1 METRRANEVEA
12 ERLVGAYADLI
23 LRLSYTYLKSTHDAE
38 DICQTVLLKLMGAP
52 ARFEGPEHERA
63 WVIRT
68 TANACKDV
76 LRSARRRTSVALD
89 AVAEAAAPEVPDSAV
104 LEAVMEL
111 SQPFREA
118 LYLHYYEGY
127 TAREIADI
135 TIAANDLFELVQLR
149 RLSMALMNR
158 IQSNYRF
165 VIGFNGGLI
174 ALGAL
179 GVLAPATSATLHNL
193 STLGISLRSMTSLLP
208 PAKA

>member
-76 LRSARRRTSVALD
+76 LRSGHRRRTVGLEAAPD
-89 AVAEAAAPEVPDSAV
+89 AAAPEEPESEVVD
-104 LEAVMEL
+104 AVMAL
-111 SQPFREA
+111 PRKYREA
-118 LYLHYYEGY
+118 IYLHYYEGY
-127 TAREIADI
+127 SIREIAKL
-135 TIAANDLFELVQLR
+135 TGRSESAVSAHLSRGRGKLR
-149 RLSMALMNR
+149 TMLE
-158 IQSNYRF
+158 
-165 VIGFNGGLI
+165 
-174 ALGAL
+174 GAYCGQ
-179 GVLAPATSATLHNL
+179 GV
-193 STLGISLRSMTSLLP
+193 
-208 PAKA
+208 

>member
-76 LRSARRRTSVALD
+76 LRSGHRRRTVGLEAAPD
-89 AVAEAAAPEVPDSAV
+89 AAAPEEPESEVVD
-104 LEAVMEL
+104 AVMAL
-111 SQPFREA
+111 PRKYREA
-118 LYLHYYEGY
+118 IYLHYYEGY
-127 TAREIADI
+127 SIREIAKL
-135 TIAANDLFELVQLR
+135 TGRSESVVSAHLSRGRAKLR
-149 RLSMALMNR
+149 TMLE
-158 IQSNYRF
+158 
-165 VIGFNGGLI
+165 
-174 ALGAL
+174 GAYCEQ
-179 GVLAPATSATLHNL
+179 GV
-193 STLGISLRSMTSLLP
+193 
-208 PAKA
+208 

>member
-76 LRSARRRTSVALD
+76 LRSGHRRRTVGLEAAPD
-89 AVAEAAAPEVPDSAV
+89 AAAPEEPESEVVD
-104 LEAVMEL
+104 AVMAL
-111 SQPFREA
+111 PCKYREA
-118 LYLHYYEGY
+118 IYLHYYEGY
-127 TAREIADI
+127 SIREIA
-135 TIAANDLFELVQLR
+135 ELTGRSESAVSAHLSRGRAKLR
-149 RLSMALMNR
+149 TMLE
-158 IQSNYRF
+158 
-165 VIGFNGGLI
+165 
-174 ALGAL
+174 GAYCEQ
-179 GVLAPATSATLHNL
+179 GV
-193 STLGISLRSMTSLLP
+193 
-208 PAKA
+208 

>member
-76 LRSARRRTSVALD
+76 LRSGHRRRTVGLEAAPD
-89 AVAEAAAPEVPDSAV
+89 AAAPEEPESEVVD
-104 LEAVMEL
+104 AVMAL
-111 SQPFREA
+111 PCKYREA
-118 LYLHYYEGY
+118 IYLHYYEGY
-127 TAREIADI
+127 SIREIAKL
-135 TIAANDLFELVQLR
+135 TGRSESAVSAHLR
-149 RLSMALMNR
+149 RGRAKLRTMLE
-158 IQSNYRF
+158 
-165 VIGFNGGLI
+165 
-174 ALGAL
+174 GAYCEQ
-179 GVLAPATSATLHNL
+179 GV
-193 STLGISLRSMTSLLP
+193 
-208 PAKA
+208 

>member
-76 LRSARRRTSVALD
+76 LRSGHRRRTVGLEAAPD
-89 AVAEAAAPEVPDSAV
+89 AAAPEEPESEVVD
-104 LEAVMEL
+104 AVMAL
-111 SQPFREA
+111 PCKYREA
-118 LYLHYYEGY
+118 IYLYYYEGY
-127 TAREIADI
+127 SIREIAKL
-135 TIAANDLFELVQLR
+135 TGRSESAVSAHLSRGRAKLR
-149 RLSMALMNR
+149 TMLE
-158 IQSNYRF
+158 
-165 VIGFNGGLI
+165 
-174 ALGAL
+174 GAYCEQ
-179 GVLAPATSATLHNL
+179 GV
-193 STLGISLRSMTSLLP
+193 
-208 PAKA
+208 

>member
-76 LRSARRRTSVALD
+76 LRSGHRRRTVGLEAAPD
-89 AVAEAAAPEVPDSAV
+89 AAAPEEPESEVVDAV
-104 LEAVMEL
+104 MALPEKYREAVY
-111 SQPFREA
+111 
-118 LYLHYYEGY
+118 LYYYEGY
-127 TAREIADI
+127 SVREV
-135 TIAANDLFELVQLR
+135 AALLGRSEAAVSAHLSRGRKSLR
-149 RLSMALMNR
+149 
-158 IQSNYRF
+158 Q
-165 VIGFNGGLI
+165 
-174 ALGAL
+174 
-179 GVLAPATSATLHNL
+179 
-193 STLGISLRSMTSLLP
+193 TLGGEFYEQRV
-208 PAKA
+208 

>member
-76 LRSARRRTSVALD
+76 LRSGHRRRTVGLEAAPD
-89 AVAEAAAPEVPDSAV
+89 AAAPEEPESEVVD
-104 LEAVMEL
+104 AVMAL
-111 SQPFREA
+111 PRKYREA
-118 LYLHYYEGY
+118 IYLHYYEGY
-127 TAREIADI
+127 SIREIAKL
-135 TIAANDLFELVQLR
+135 TGRSESAVSAHLSRGRAKLR
-149 RLSMALMNR
+149 TMLE
-158 IQSNYRF
+158 
-165 VIGFNGGLI
+165 
-174 ALGAL
+174 GAYCEQ
-179 GVLAPATSATLHNL
+179 GV
-193 STLGISLRSMTSLLP
+193 
-208 PAKA
+208 

>member
-76 LRSARRRTSVALD
+76 LRSGHRRRTVGLEAAPD
-89 AVAEAAAPEVPDSAV
+89 AAAPEEPESEVVD
-104 LEAVMEL
+104 AVMAL
-111 SQPFREA
+111 PCKYREA
-118 LYLHYYEGY
+118 IYLHYYEGY
-127 TAREIADI
+127 SIREIAKL
-135 TIAANDLFELVQLR
+135 TGRSESAVSAHLSRGRGKLR
-149 RLSMALMNR
+149 TMLE
-158 IQSNYRF
+158 
-165 VIGFNGGLI
+165 
-174 ALGAL
+174 GAYCGQ
-179 GVLAPATSATLHNL
+179 GV
-193 STLGISLRSMTSLLP
+193 
-208 PAKA
+208 

>member
-76 LRSARRRTSVALD
+76 LRSGHRRRTVG
-89 AVAEAAAPEVPDSAV
+89 
-104 LEAVMEL
+104 LEAHPTP
-111 SQPFREA
+111 QPPKSPK
-118 LYLHYYEGY
+118 
-127 TAREIADI
+127 ARSW
-135 TIAANDLFELVQLR
+135 T
-149 RLSMALMNR
+149 
-158 IQSNYRF
+158 
-165 VIGFNGGLI
+165 
-174 ALGAL
+174 
-179 GVLAPATSATLHNL
+179 P
-193 STLGISLRSMTSLLP
+193 
-208 PAKA
+208 